1 MCRGY
6 TFIFNVPHFIISGS
20 IASSPFSISWVFPL
34 SRCANGSSS
43 FSLSQSLNIHILLCS
58 VSADRNTSC
67 DRYAVCEK
75 KKTAAHGKSRCG
87 SFLCHI
93 TLFAEFYVCSSMFKA
108 CSDKYFYIALVAFLS
123 HSSSSPSKSGLIA
136 ANTFAWYAFNL
147 SFSSAVMQDTS
158 TASRSNGTIVS
169 GSKPMN

>member
-1 MCRGY
+1 MCH
-6 TFIFNVPHFIISGS
+6 T
-20 IASSPFSISWVFPL
+20 SSYRAALQAALFLSHGCYRCRDVRTARQAFPC
-34 SRCANGSSS
+34 RNPRTYIYYCTAYRQTETPAVADMPCA
-43 FSLSQSLNIHILLCS
+43 
-58 VSADRNTSC
+58 
-67 DRYAVCEK
+67 K
-75 KKTAAHGKSRCG
+75 KAAAHGKSRCG